1 MTTPAP
7 DIVAPDKGLK
17 RGALGLVSSV
27 VVGLA
32 STAPAYSLAAT
43 LGLVIAAGGTLLAG
57 VKAPA
62 IMLISFVP
70 MYLIAVAYQELNKA
84 EPDCGTTFTWAA
96 RAFGPA
102 VGWLGGW
109 GIIASDVIVMAN
121 LARHAKV
128 DPEDALRRANAKFT
142 RRFAQ
147 IEAGLAARGKTPAG
161 STLEEMDALWNEARA
176 ADKLA
181 RPAEG

>member
-70 MYLIAVAYQELNKA
+70 MYLIAVAYQELNPGRTEA
-84 EPDCGTTFTWAA
+84 TVE
-96 RAFGPA
+96 FGRLVSKGYGVPA
-102 VGWLGGW
+102 VETVPVRYRLKTSYAAVSLQAVE
-109 GIIASDVIVMAN
+109 GIKEAHGYIHISGHQFFIFHIIH
-121 LARHAKV
+121 LTFGRH
-128 DPEDALRRANAKFT
+128 D
-142 RRFAQ
+142 
-147 IEAGLAARGKTPAG
+147 
-161 STLEEMDALWNEARA
+161 
-176 ADKLA
+176 
-181 RPAEG
+181 